1 MKIENE
7 LHQKTFNNIYH
18 KLALNLMFTNNWLLE
33 SQVRILKPYSFTQPQ
48 YNVLRILR
56 GSQDTPLTVN
66 SIIERMLDRM
76 SNVSRLVDKL
86 LEKGYV
92 SRSQSTDDRRAVDIL
107 ITKKGLDILAE
118 IDELQVVWEKS
129 YTEISESDAKK
140 LNDLLDDLRTK
151 K

>member
-1 MKIENE
+1 MKIEKE
-7 LHQKTFNNIYH
+7 LKQNQFNNVNH

-56 GSQDTPLTVN
+56 GSQSEALTVN

-92 SRSQSTDDRRAVDIL
+92 SRSQSSDDRRAVDIL
-107 ITKKGLDILAE
+107 ITDKGLEILKE
-118 IDELQVVWEKS
+118 IDEQQEIWEKT
-129 YTEISESDAKK
+129 YTKISEEDAKK
-140 LNDLLDDLRTK
+140 LNELLDQLRA
-151 K
+151 

>member
-1 MKIENE
+1 MKIEKE
-7 LHQKTFNNIYH
+7 LKQESFNNIRH

-56 GSQDTPLTVN
+56 GSQNEVLTVN
-66 SIIERMLDRM
+66 AIIERMLDRM

-92 SRSQSTDDRRAVDIL
+92 KRTQSSDDRRAVDIL
-107 ITKKGLDILAE
+107 ITQKGLDILAE
-118 IDELQVVWEKS
+118 IDEQQEIWEQNFS
-129 YTEISESDAKK
+129 NISEDDAKK
-140 LNDLLDDLRTK
+140 LNDLLDTLRDN
-151 K
+151 

>member
-1 MKIENE
+1 MKIEKE
-7 LHQKTFNNIYH
+7 LKQESFNNIRH

-56 GSQDTPLTVN
+56 GSQNEVLTVN
-66 SIIERMLDRM
+66 AIIDRMLDRM

-92 SRSQSTDDRRAVDIL
+92 KRTQSSDDRRAVDIL
-107 ITKKGLDILAE
+107 ITQKGLDILAE
-118 IDELQVVWEKS
+118 IDEQQVIWEQNYS
-129 YTEISESDAKK
+129 NISDEDAKK
-140 LNDLLDDLRTK
+140 LNDLLDTLRDN
-151 K
+151 

>member
-1 MKIENE
+1 MKIEKE
-7 LHQKTFNNIYH
+7 LHQKTFNSVYH

-56 GSQDTPLTVN
+56 GSQGTPLTVN
-66 SIIERMLDRM
+66 AIIERMLDRM

-92 SRSQSTDDRRAVDIL
+92 SRSQSVDDRRAVDIL
-107 ITKKGLDILAE
+107 ITKKGLDILDE
-118 IDELQVVWEKS
+118 IDEQQAIWEKN
-129 YTEISESDAKK
+129 YTKMDVNDAKK
-140 LNDLLDDLRTK
+140 LNELLDSLRG
-151 K
+151 

>member
-1 MKIENE
+1 MKIEKE
-7 LHQKTFNNIYH
+7 LKQESFNNIRH

-56 GSQDTPLTVN
+56 GSQNEVLTVN
-66 SIIERMLDRM
+66 AIIDRMLDRM

-92 SRSQSTDDRRAVDIL
+92 KRTQSSDDRRAVDIL
-107 ITKKGLDILAE
+107 ITQKGLDILAE
-118 IDELQVVWEKS
+118 IDEQQVIWEQNYS
-129 YTEISESDAKK
+129 NISDEDAKK
-140 LNDLLDDLRTK
+140 LNDLLETK
-151 K
+151 REN

>member
-7 LHQKTFNNIYH
+7 LQQKTFNNEYH

-33 SQVRILKPYSFTQPQ
+33 GQLRVLKPYSFTQPQ

-56 GSQDTPLTVN
+56 GSIDEPLTIN

-107 ITKKGLDILAE
+107 ITQKGLDILEE
-118 IDELQVVWEKS
+118 IDELQTVWEGSFTKL
-129 YTEISESDAKK
+129 SETDAKK
-140 LNDLLDDLRTK
+140 LNELLDSLREK
-151 K
+151 

>member
-1 MKIENE
+1 MKIEKE
-7 LHQKTFNNIYH
+7 LHQEEFNNVYH

-33 SQVRILKPYSFTQPQ
+33 SQVRLLKPYSFTQPQ

-56 GSQDTPLTVN
+56 GSKNVPLTVN

-92 SRSQSTDDRRAVDIL
+92 SRSQSSDDRRAVDIL

-118 IDELQVVWEKS
+118 IDEQQAAWELT
-129 YTEISESDAKK
+129 YTKISDTEAKK
-140 LNDLLDDLRTK
+140 LNDLLDSLRTK
-151 K
+151 

>member
-1 MKIENE
+1 MKIEKE
-7 LHQKTFNNIYH
+7 LHQDKFNNVHH

-33 SQVRILKPYSFTQPQ
+33 SQVKILKPYSFTQPQ

-56 GSQDTPLTVN
+56 GSQSTPLTVN
-66 SIIERMLDRM
+66 AIIERMLDRM

-92 SRSQSTDDRRAVDIL
+92 SRSQSVDDRRAVDIL

-118 IDELQVVWEKS
+118 IDEQQEEWEKS
-129 YTEISESDAKK
+129 FTNLSESDAKK
-140 LNDLLDDLRTK
+140 LNDLLDALREK
-151 K
+151 

>member
-1 MKIENE
+1 MKIEKE
-7 LHQKTFNNIYH
+7 LKQVNFNNLRH

-56 GSQDTPLTVN
+56 GSQNEPLTVN
-66 SIIERMLDRM
+66 AIIDRMLDRM

-92 SRSQSTDDRRAVDIL
+92 MRSQSTEDRRAVDIL
-107 ITKKGLDILAE
+107 ITKKGLEILEE
-118 IDELQVVWEKS
+118 IDEQQEIWEQS
-129 YTEISESDAKK
+129 FTNISDADAKK
-140 LNDLLDDLRTK
+140 LNDLLDTLREI
-151 K
+151 